1 MDTFGRYVRKPC
13 QGDLKGVLKM
23 ESILTQE
30 QIDSLSEA
38 IQIIADAIAE
48 MSHRLAN
55 LAANLAANV
64 VVLSWDDLILNSGI
78 GKIKHL
84 ALHAKKKRIRKKNF
98 HRLQKMFL
106 KLWVTDKMVKGNT

>member
-13 QGDLKGVLKM
+13 QGNLKGVLKM

-30 QIDSLSEA
+30 QIDSLSKA
-38 IQIIADAIAE
+38 TQILADAIVEVGHRFADVVAE
-48 MSHRLAN
+48 IIGRFVQA
-55 LAANLAANV
+55 
-64 VVLSWDDLILNSGI
+64 WDDLILNSGI

-98 HRLQKMFL
+98 HRLQKKFF
-106 KLWVTDKMVKGNT
+106 KVVGNR

>member
-38 IQIIADAIAE
+38 IQIIADAIVE
-48 MSHRLAN
+48 VVHHL
-55 LAANLAANV
+55 ANV
-64 VVLSWDDLILNSGI
+64 VVQAWDDLILSSGT

-98 HRLQKMFL
+98 HRLQKKFL
-106 KLWVTDKMVKGNT
+106 KL

>member
-38 IQIIADAIAE
+38 IQIIADAIVE
-48 MSHRLAN
+48 VVHHL
-55 LAANLAANV
+55 ANV
-64 VVLSWDDLILNSGI
+64 VVQGWDDLILSSGT

-98 HRLQKMFL
+98 HRLQKKFL
-106 KLWVTDKMVKGNT
+106 KL

>member
-13 QGDLKGVLKM
+13 QGNLKGVLKM

-30 QIDSLSEA
+30 QLAEA
-38 IQIIADAIAE
+38 IQILADAIVEVAHCLADVVAE
-48 MSHRLAN
+48 IIGRFVQA
-55 LAANLAANV
+55 
-64 VVLSWDDLILNSGI
+64 WDDLILNSGT

-98 HRLQKMFL
+98 HRLQKKFF
-106 KLWVTDKMVKGNT
+106 KVVGNR